1 MPTYDYKCPQCNVV
15 YEIVHSIKENPDL
28 YCPNEDCIASG
39 EDIKLQR
46 MISLN
51 RNGSGFIIKG
61 WTESQ
66 HYKFKREKIKENA
79 KLEMKQID
87 KFGTGPSLKP
97 NVAGMEVDSW
107 SDAKKLAKEA
117 GLNTSS
123 YDRHIKNEKNTS
135 KISGIN
141 DSKWKSAKK
150 SLD

>member
-1 MPTYDYKCPQCNVV
+1 MPTYDYRCPQCNVV
-15 YEIVHSIKENPDL
+15 YEISHSIKEDPDFF
-28 YCPNEDCIASG
+28 CPDPNCVVSG
-39 EDIKLQR
+39 KDIKLKR

-51 RNGSGFIIKG
+51 TNGSGFIIKG

-66 HYKFKREKIKENA
+66 HYKFKREKAKDNS

-87 KFGTGPSLKP
+87 KYGTGPRLKP
-97 NVAGMEVDSW
+97 NIGGVEVESW

-123 YDRHIKNEKNTS
+123 YDTHIKNEKSTS

-141 DSKWKSAKK
+141 DNKWKAVKNK
-150 SLD
+150 LD